1 MGKGQAREV
10 GKSVMTEASLDIFT
24 LATAADACL
33 TVAEALDDKDPNQP
47 KYLAAGKKLAAM
59 VEGFVAEH
67 AGKVKAEANE
77 LG

>member
-1 MGKGQAREV
+1 
-10 GKSVMTEASLDIFT
+10 MTEVSLDIFT

-33 TVAEALDDKDPNQP
+33 TVAEALDDKDPNQS

-67 AGKVKAEANE
+67 SERIKAEQ
-77 LG
+77 